1 MSRRLLLEI
10 VTFNLQSALDAAAA
24 GADRVEICENY
35 LEGGTTPSLG
45 TVAMLKEQVR
55 IPAFPMIRPRGG
67 DFLYNN
73 EEIKAM
79 RHDLEAF
86 KDLRCEGVVLGCLRS
101 DGSVD
106 VALLEELVRMASP
119 MEVTFHR
126 AFDRTPDQ
134 VKALEDIIK
143 CGCKRILTSGG
154 KPFADQGV
162 ENISELVKLAGERIS
177 LVAGGGVNSGNIEKL
192 LQTGVTE
199 FHAPAR
205 FMNRGAME
213 YINSEMK
220 ETLEFVAI
228 DRAEVAAL
236 RQKLGLGSSSS

>member
-1 MSRRLLLEI
+1 MSRHLLEI
-10 VTFNLQSALDAAAA
+10 VTFNLQSAIDAAAA

-55 IPAFPMIRPRGG
+55 IPVFPMIRPRGG

-73 EEIKAM
+73 AEINAM
-79 RHDLEAF
+79 RHDIEAF
-86 KDLRCEGVVLGCLRS
+86 KGLRCEGVVLGCLRS

-134 VKALEDIIK
+134 AKALEDIIK

-162 ENISELVKLAGERIS
+162 DNISELVKLAGHRIS
-177 LVAGGGVNSGNIEKL
+177 LVAGGGVNSDNI
-192 LQTGVTE
+192 
-199 FHAPAR
+199 
-205 FMNRGAME
+205 
-213 YINSEMK
+213 
-220 ETLEFVAI
+220 
-228 DRAEVAAL
+228 
-236 RQKLGLGSSSS
+236 